1 MLSEDSSGSARIGS
15 GNCENTESKGQTLT
29 SQEASPPRWSFGGH
43 VIFRQVWPSG
53 VWAAIPATVIED
65 SSALVSLY
73 IAPGTMFSGP
83 ICTREEHLHV
93 AAGGTWERKLYE
105 WTGQHHLW
113 ASVPGEACS
122 VWTIWS
128 TPDWTHLGWKAN
140 PETPLRR
147 TATGFDT
154 TDHVLDVVIS
164 ADLGSWRWKD
174 EDELAVAIDLGLFS
188 VAEGEQ
194 IRQEAQR
201 VAGECV
207 TSRRQ
212 QLQAWADWRPPAR
225 WKLPVLQGN
234 WEAA

>member
-1 MLSEDSSGSARIGS
+1 MTNPDTSILRWSSGD
-15 GNCENTESKGQTLT
+15 
-29 SQEASPPRWSFGGH
+29 H
-43 VIFRQVWPSG
+43 VVFRQVWPGG
-53 VWAAIPATVIED
+53 VWAAIPATIIED

-73 IAPGTMFSGP
+73 IAPATMFSGP
-83 ICTREEHLHV
+83 NCAREEHLHIAV
-93 AAGGTWERKLYE
+93 AGAWERKRYE
-105 WTGQHHLW
+105 WAGQHHVW

-128 TPDWTHLGWKAN
+128 SLHWTHLGWKVN
-140 PETPLRR
+140 PETRLRR
-147 TATGFDT
+147 TVIGFDT

-194 IRQEAQR
+194 IRQQARR
-201 VAGECV
+201 VANECV
-207 TSRRQ
+207 TSRSQ
-212 QLQAWADWRPPAR
+212 QLQTWADWRPPAG

-234 WEAA
+234 WEVA